1 VTVHEL
7 SIACG
12 LVRTAVGEATRHGA
26 ARVLELDLVV
36 GALTGVEP
44 DALAFCF
51 PMAAAGTLCE
61 GAELKIEIE
70 PARGHCTSCDATS
83 EVSSL
88 MSPCPRCGAWPLGL
102 EGGRE
107 MKLRSVEVT

>member
-1 VTVHEL
+1 MHEL

-12 LVRTAVGEATRHGA
+12 LVKTAVDEATRHGA
-26 ARVLELDLVV
+26 SRVVGLDLVL

-44 DALAFCF
+44 DALTFCF
-51 PMAAAGTLCE
+51 PAAAAGTLCD
-61 GAELKIEIE
+61 GAELHIEIE
-70 PARGHCTSCDATS
+70 PARGRCPDCAATS
-83 EVSSL
+83 DVREL
-88 MSPCPRCGAWPLGL
+88 MSPCPKCGAWPLGL